1 MNKCI
6 RANAYK
12 LMELVYE
19 KVDATFMIRGLDCT
33 SLITDETSADDLSIA
48 SRYLASKGYV
58 NTQDVA
64 GERWT
69 SAKVTAE
76 GIDWIENTRAEAAK
90 AAAAY
95 AASQAQGKKK

>member
-1 MNKCI
+1 MNTRI

-19 KVDATFMIRGLDCT
+19 KVDSSYMVRNLDCT
-33 SLITDETSADDLSIA
+33 SLITEETSAEDLAIA
-48 SRYLASKGYV
+48 SRYLSGKGYV

-64 GERWT
+64 GERWS
-69 SAKVTAE
+69 SAKVTAD
-76 GIDWIENTRAEAAK
+76 GIDWIEDTRAEAAR

-95 AASQAQGKKK
+95 AAGQSSSKKK